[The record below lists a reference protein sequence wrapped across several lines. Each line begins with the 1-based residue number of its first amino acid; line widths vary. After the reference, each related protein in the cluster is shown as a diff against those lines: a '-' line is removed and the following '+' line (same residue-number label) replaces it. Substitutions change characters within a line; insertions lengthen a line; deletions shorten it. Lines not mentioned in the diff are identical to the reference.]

1 MLLDHAQPNAVEGA
15 PLRRGERRKQH
26 TKRRLLDSAAE
37 TYALMGVDGATISA
51 ITERADVGLGT
62 FYLHFDDKDTIAAAV
77 SAIVVRATLA
87 VEATLASERA
97 AVTPGPVDSVDS
109 VGSIGSVGSVDRLVL
124 LSRVLIDE
132 AAKAPGLFCALL
144 TWEGSRTSSS
154 FSHPTMRDLLTPE
167 LASRIGRGV
176 ESGAYRIEDST
187 ITAHAILGILSA
199 CIPAWTA
206 TGRAD
211 WDTLGGFVERS
222 VAGMVAR

>member
-1 MLLDHAQPNAVEGA
+1 MLLDHAQPNASEGAGA

-62 FYLHFDDKDTIAAAV
+62 FYLHFEDKDTIAAAV
-77 SAIVVRATLA
+77 SAIVVRATLV
-87 VEATLASERA
+87 VEATLAEERTA
-97 AVTPGPVDSVDS
+97 
-109 VGSIGSVGSVDRLVL
+109 GSTGASGSLDRLVL

-144 TWEGSRTSSS
+144 TWEGSRSSS

-187 ITAHAILGILSA
+187 ITAHAILGVLSA

-222 VAGMVAR
+222 VAGMVSL

>member
-1 MLLDHAQPNAVEGA
+1 MLLDHAQPNASEGAGA

-62 FYLHFDDKDTIAAAV
+62 FYLHFEDKDTIAAAV
-77 SAIVVRATLA
+77 SAIVVRAILA
-87 VEATLASERA
+87 VEATLAAERTA
-97 AVTPGPVDSVDS
+97 
-109 VGSIGSVGSVDRLVL
+109 GSTGSVDRLVL
-124 LSRVLIDE
+124 LSRVLINE
-132 AAKAPGLFCALL
+132 AAKAPGLVCALL
-144 TWEGSRTSSS
+144 TWEGSRSSS
-154 FSHPTMRDLLTPE
+154 ITHPTMRDLLTPE

-187 ITAHAILGILSA
+187 ITAHAILGVLSA

-211 WDTLGGFVERS
+211 WDSLGGFVERS
-222 VAGMVAR
+222 VAGMVAL